1 MGPRDVAPRLQC
13 LPVLL
18 LNPVQQNKVT
28 KRLIPGPEMETEPA
42 IPNSARR
49 DGCNSLVSR
58 EDPNY
63 SMDQGPDPLGRHGNS
78 WMSWGWTIRRW
89 VEPTDGN
96 CLQEGS
102 HVQTG
107 AGSTSTPEACPG
119 RGWGGFQSV
128 LGPHARVQARGP
140 FPSRSRSLF
149 NLGVITTPFVFLLKW
164 FSQVTFN
171 YSKTLPHTDHVPEY
185 ISNWFSVTPLH
196 THSLQCPKL

>member
-42 IPNSARR
+42 ILNSARR
-49 DGCNSLVSR
+49 DGCNSLMSR
-58 EDPNY
+58 EDSNY
-63 SMDQGPDPLGRHGNS
+63 SMDQGPDPLGRHGDS

-96 CLQEGS
+96 CLQKGS
-102 HVQTG
+102 RVQTG
-107 AGSTSTPEACPG
+107 AGSTSIPEACPG

-164 FSQVTFN
+164 FSRVTFN
-171 YSKTLPHTDHVPEY
+171 YSKTLPHTDHVPQY
-185 ISNWFSVTPLH
+185 VTD
-196 THSLQCPKL
+196 SQ